1 MTSININLCVV
12 DLVAGLLSGHRES
25 GVLQA
30 ALFQVTLKL
39 GNPSELPAS
48 S

>member
-30 ALFQVTLKL
+30 ALFQMTL